1 MSSAVQ
7 SLAAPERPASSETL
21 LWQAV
26 DSLIDR
32 SPGLH
37 DLRAHG
43 LHLLAARRWRA
54 QGVPMPSTL
63 AAEERVAAVV
73 SLLVRP
79 LLERV
84 VPSVDGP
91 IVVLKGPEVAHRY
104 PSPHLRPY
112 GDLDLL
118 VADAPAAHRALLAVG
133 FAPVGDP
140 NLYIDI
146 HHERPLVWP
155 GVPLVIELHS
165 RPKWIDWVSAPP
177 VADLLEAAVG
187 SAVGVKG
194 VSTLHPAHHA
204 LVTAVHSWAHTP
216 LRRLGEIVDVAL
228 LADAVDR
235 SELRRQAEQWGI
247 ARLWRT
253 TERVADELLAGGHAA
268 WPLRVWGRNLL
279 RVRERTVLE
288 NHLAAWLSGFSA
300 QSFGGAVAAMTG
312 QIVDDLRPAAEETWR
327 SKGRRTLQA
336 VGRSSVRLSQHHDE
350 LGDEAFKLRRAPR
363 PAVRGK

>member
-1 MSSAVQ
+1 MSA
-7 SLAAPERPASSETL
+7 AAPPGRPASSGTL
-21 LWQAV
+21 IWEAV

-43 LHLLAARRWRA
+43 LHLLAARRRRA
-54 QGVPMPSTL
+54 QGVPMPAEL

-73 SLLVRP
+73 SLMVRP

-84 VPSVDGP
+84 VPAVEGP
-91 IVVLKGPEVAHRY
+91 ILVMKGPEVAHRY
-104 PSPHLRPY
+104 PSPHLRPF
-112 GDLDLL
+112 GDVDLL
-118 VADAPAAHRALLAVG
+118 VADARAAHRALLAAG
-133 FAPVGDP
+133 FFPVGDP

-146 HHERPLVWP
+146 HHERPLALP
-155 GVPLVIELHS
+155 GLPLVIELHS
-165 RPKWIDWVSAPP
+165 RPKWIDWTSAPP
-177 VADLLEAAVG
+177 VAELFEAAVE
-187 SAVGVKG
+187 SAVGVDG

-204 LVTAVHSWAHTP
+204 LVTAVHSWAHAP

-228 LADAVDR
+228 LANVAERV
-235 SELRRQAEQWGI
+235 ELCRQAEQWGI
-247 ARLWRT
+247 SRLWRT
-253 TERVADELLAGGHAA
+253 TERVADELLAGGHPA
-268 WPLRVWGRNLL
+268 WPLRVWARNLL

-288 NHLAAWLSGFSA
+288 NHLAAWLSGFSGR
-300 QSFGGAVAAMTG
+300 SFGGAVAAMTG

-363 PAVRGK
+363 AAVRGK